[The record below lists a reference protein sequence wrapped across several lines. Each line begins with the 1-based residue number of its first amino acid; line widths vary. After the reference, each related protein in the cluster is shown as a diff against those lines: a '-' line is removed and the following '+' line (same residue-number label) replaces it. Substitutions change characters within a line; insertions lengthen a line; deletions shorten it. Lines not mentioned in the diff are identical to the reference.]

1 VFFFRVR
8 KSSGNFYGNFLTFL
22 GESKGA
28 LCARVRAKTA
38 RVQSYER
45 KNHFVASN
53 HALFVCSV
61 LIASSECG

>member
-1 VFFFRVR
+1 MEIFTKIF
-8 KSSGNFYGNFLTFL
+8 SLFL

-28 LCARVRAKTA
+28 LRARVRAKTA

-45 KNHFVASN
+45 KNHFVASS